1 MKKLLLIVSAI
12 ALLSGIAQAQNPI
25 PKGTTTINTGL
36 GLGESSIPVYFGMD
50 FGIGYD
56 LSLGF
61 EGTFQDRTHHYNAW
75 GFAGN
80 CNYHFNRILN
90 IPKNFDFYAGGSLN
104 VYSYH
109 YDNDYVDRESGLFPG
124 VQVGGRYFFTPNF
137 GLNLEFRGAGV
148 ISGGKFGVT
157 FRF

>member
-1 MKKLLLIVSAI
+1 MKKVLLFVSVM

-25 PKGTTTINTGL
+25 PKGTKQLNAGL
-36 GLGESSIPVYFGMD
+36 GLGAYSVPVYFGMD

-56 LSLGF
+56 LSVGF
-61 EGTFQDRTHHYNAW
+61 EGTFQDRSKHYTAF

-90 IPKNFDFYAGGSLN
+90 IPKNFDFYAGGSIN
-104 VYSYH
+104 AVAYR
-109 YDNDYVDRESGLFPG
+109 YDDELVDRETGLFPG
-124 VQVGGRYFFTPNF
+124 IQVGGRYFFTPNF
-137 GLNLEFRGAGV
+137 GLNLEFRGADV

-157 FRF
+157 FKF